1 MSSLFESLP
10 LKFWLELHDAKF
22 VWQAAALLLCLALAG
37 ILTWYTKRR
46 LSSAGNRDGHHRL
59 FGGVIRRLVFPVSAL
74 SMLALAK
81 ELLQPNLG
89 VSLLNIAVALLTA
102 LAISR
107 AFAYVLRLVLP
118 AGGFAAVFERAI
130 SWLIWCGFALH
141 VLGLAPGIINFFDD
155 ITFHIGK
162 QKISLLAIAQ
172 AGLWILLALLL
183 TLWLSRVIEEQLM
196 SLQRMEMTLR
206 VMLTKLLRPVLI
218 LLAVLLVLPAVGI
231 DLTALSV
238 FGGALGVGIG
248 FGLQKIASNYVS
260 GFIILLD
267 HSVKIGDI
275 VTIEKHTGRLNKMTA
290 RYVVVRGNDGTEAI
304 IPNETVITSTVIN
317 HTYSDSQVCVT
328 IPLQIGYR
336 SDLDAASRILVE
348 TARAHPRALSSP
360 APRVIV
366 TAFADSGINLEL
378 GVWINDPELGGAAI
392 RSDIYRA
399 VWHEF
404 KAQDIE
410 IPYPQREVRILGEA
424 PSAT

>member
-1 MSSLFESLP
+1 MPSPFESLP

-22 VWQAAALLLCLALAG
+22 VWQVAALLLCLALAG
-37 ILTWYTKRR
+37 TLTWYTKRQ
-46 LSSAGNRDGHHRL
+46 LNSANDPARHQL
-59 FGGVIRRLVFPVSAL
+59 LGGLLRRLIFPASAL
-74 SMLALAK
+74 LLLTVAK
-81 ELLQPNLG
+81 ETLHSFQG
-89 VSLLNIAVALLTA
+89 ISLLHIAIALLTA

-118 AGGFAAVFERAI
+118 NGDLSSVFERAI

-141 VLGLAPGIINFFDD
+141 VFGLAPGIINFFDE
-155 ITFHIGK
+155 ITVHIGK

-206 VMLTKLLRPVLI
+206 VMLAKLLRPVLI
-218 LLAVLLVLPAVGI
+218 LLAALLVLPAVGI

-248 FGLQKIASNYVS
+248 FGLQKIASNYIS

-267 HSVKIGDI
+267 RSIKIGDI
-275 VTIEKHTGRLNKMTA
+275 VTIEGHTGQINKMTA
-290 RYVVVRGNDGTEAI
+290 RCVVVRGGDGTEAL
-304 IPNETVITSTVIN
+304 IPNEAVITSSVLN

-328 IPLQIGYR
+328 LPRRIGYR
-336 SDLDAASRILVE
+336 SDLALATHIIIAA
-348 TARAHPRALSSP
+348 ARAHPRARPSP
-360 APRVIV
+360 APRVII

-378 GVWINDPELGGAAI
+378 GVWISDPELGGATI
-392 RSDIYRA
+392 RSDIYRS
-399 VWHEF
+399 VWCEF
-404 KAQDIE
+404 KAQGIE
-410 IPYPQREVRILGEA
+410 IPYPQREFRMLGEGPA
-424 PSAT
+424 QT